1 MQTTRPLMRLGIG
14 DLEDIFEKQI
24 KNLATLGR
32 LKEELSHRQVPRALA
47 LLERVQQAE
56 ALLEDAD
63 SQSLDFKSPRVTLQR
78 KHRTSNSAPVSAPSV
93 QKTDIDPSLA
103 GLQMVQGRLDL
114 LAGFAP
120 PPEQVKP
127 QFITTGKPES
137 ISSPK
142 PLTTAESEVLPQL
155 SLEDACRILKVGVS
169 DGWEKIE
176 VARRKIVLKSNPS
189 STATLAPA
197 QLQKLL
203 AEAKLA
209 NDAAIVISA
218 RRSGRQ

>member
-63 SQSLDFKSPRVTLQR
+63 SQSLDLKSPRVTLQR

-93 QKTDIDPSLA
+93 QKTEIDPSLA

-120 PPEQVKP
+120 PPEPAKP
-127 QFITTGKPES
+127 QSITTGKPAP
-137 ISSPK
+137 ISTPK
-142 PLTTAESEVLPQL
+142 PLTTAASEALPQL

-176 VARRKIVLKSNPS
+176 AARRKIVLKSNPS
-189 STATLAPA
+189 STTTLAPA

-203 AEAKLA
+203 TEAKLA
-209 NDAAIVISA
+209 NDATIVISA